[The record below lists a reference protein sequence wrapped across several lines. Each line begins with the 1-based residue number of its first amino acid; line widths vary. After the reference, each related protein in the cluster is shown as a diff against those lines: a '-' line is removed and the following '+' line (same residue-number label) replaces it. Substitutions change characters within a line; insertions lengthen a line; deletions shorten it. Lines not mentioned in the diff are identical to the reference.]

1 MQAEFKQKEQ
11 IGIVALTGE
20 LNAVSVDE
28 LRNQFKSWFQANP
41 GLQNVVMDLADVTM
55 IDSAGLGVLIALL
68 KLVGER
74 GGDLRLAGLQK
85 RVRLVFEI
93 TRTHRI
99 FEIFDT
105 AEEAVAAA

>member
-1 MQAEFKQKEQ
+1 M
-11 IGIVALTGE
+11 LTGE
-20 LNAVSVDE
+20 LNAVRVDD

-41 GLQNVVMDLADVTM
+41 AVQNVVMDLQGLTM

-68 KLVGER
+68 KMVGER
-74 GGDLRLAGLQK
+74 GGDLRLSGMQK